1 MDICAACGHQRNA
14 HSRAAH
20 NQPET
25 CRTPGCCCGNYQSP
39 ALWPSDA
46 FLSGMGLARAPDEE
60 DLPNPTPTRD
70 AVERHNPAVRHIV
83 GIGHVGHMAPA
94 ADGDWV
100 RYSDHVKALTAAEAR
115 GREQERAR
123 LAALSPGEVGE
134 MVATPQEIVFE
145 GCRVYVI
152 APEDYDTLLAR
163 LAAARGE
170 ALEEAARECDDKATG
185 LHALARIHTKNG
197 SHEAACAREEQADC
211 AEVLAA
217 RIRALAAPPAT
228 AGEGVG
234 NG

>member
-1 MDICAACGHQRNA
+1 MADPTRDAVDICAACGHQRNA

-39 ALWPSDA
+39 ALWPSDV

-134 MVATPQEIVFE
+134 MVNDLINRVALNRDE
-145 GCRVYVI
+145 GSEGSAERV
-152 APEDYDTLLAR
+152 EDLGGTLLAAF
-163 LAAARGE
+163 AA
-170 ALEEAARECDDKATG
+170 LT
-185 LHALARIHTKNG
+185 
-197 SHEAACAREEQADC
+197 
-211 AEVLAA
+211 
-217 RIRALAAPPAT
+217 APE
-228 AGEGVG
+228 GEGT
-234 NG
+234 